1 MTVKER
7 AAPLRAA
14 SMSGQ
19 TRLLFL
25 AVAAG
30 WGAPYALIK
39 VAVADI
45 PPPTLA
51 CARVAIGALTLL
63 PLALRSGGFDQVR
76 ERWRWLVWLG
86 VFELSMPFVLI
97 PAGEQHLSSAL
108 TGVLVSAAPLLVSLM
123 TLGMPQE
130 RGGPLRLL
138 GVGVGFVGV
147 AVLLGFE
154 LPHGRS
160 GVEGALMILLACA
173 GYASSGIVLRYK
185 FAGTR
190 PESVMFSA
198 MALATVILLP
208 LAVRGAADATPD
220 GGSLLA
226 TLALGIGP
234 TGLAFWGFAVLNSRV
249 GPARASIVAY
259 VAPVFAVALGV
270 LFLGESVGPGTFAGL
285 VLILGGSRLATG
297 SR

>member
-7 AAPLRAA
+7 AAPLRVA

-86 VFELSMPFVLI
+86 VFELAMPFVLI
-97 PAGEQHLSSAL
+97 PAGEQHVSSAL

-198 MALATVILLP
+198 MALATLILLP

>member
-7 AAPLRAA
+7 VAPLRAA

-30 WGAPYALIK
+30 WGVPYALIK

-198 MALATVILLP
+198 MALATLILLP
-208 LAVRGAADATPD
+208 LAVRGAA
-220 GGSLLA
+220 
-226 TLALGIGP
+226 
-234 TGLAFWGFAVLNSRV
+234 
-249 GPARASIVAY
+249 
-259 VAPVFAVALGV
+259 
-270 LFLGESVGPGTFAGL
+270 
-285 VLILGGSRLATG
+285 
-297 SR
+297 